1 MTDQRSIRVLLIED
15 NPGDA
20 RLVRELLTE
29 EGDQFGIALA
39 GSMREARDQLTA
51 ETFDVVLLDL
61 SLPDSQGFGTISSIR
76 AQVPAMPLIV
86 LTGFDD
92 ADFAVAAVEAGAQ
105 DFLVK
110 GQFEGGTI
118 RRAIRYAITRR
129 TLEEQ
134 VRLSE
139 ERLKGIIELAHDGIV
154 VIDEQYLITLFNPAA
169 ERLFGYPASEV
180 LGQPLD
186 MLLPE
191 RVCGPHRRFL
201 GDFARDLTGSRAMTS
216 RPAVT
221 GRRSDG
227 TEFAAE
233 ISISQFNSPTGRQFT
248 ATVRDITE
256 RRRAEDELR
265 FLALTDALTGAAN
278 RRHFMERAAFEF
290 ARMRRYGNPVA
301 LVMLDVD
308 HFKRVN
314 DTHGHAAGDAA
325 LILLVKCCKALLRD
339 TDLVGQLG
347 GEEFALLLP
356 DATEEAAFQVAER
369 VRLNLADLEIA
380 TESVAFSF
388 TVSMGVACCQ
398 PDETSV
404 EQTIG
409 RADRALYRAKA
420 EGRDRTLTAC

>member
-1 MTDQRSIRVLLIED
+1 MTDQRPIRVLLIED

-29 EGDQFGIALA
+29 EWDRFGIVLA
-39 GSMREARDQLTA
+39 GSMREALDRLAA
-51 ETFDVVLLDL
+51 ESFDVVLLDL

-154 VIDEQYLITLFNPAA
+154 VIDDQYLITLFNPAA
-169 ERLFGYPASEV
+169 ERLFGYSATEV

-191 RVCGPHRRFL
+191 RVRGPHRGL
-201 GDFARDLTGSRAMTS
+201 LEGFARDLTGSRAMTN

-221 GRRSDG
+221 GRRVDG

-233 ISISQFNSPTGRQFT
+233 ISISQFASPTGRQFT

-265 FLALTDALTGAAN
+265 RLALTDALTGSAN

-290 ARMRRYGNPVA
+290 ARMRRYGNPVS

-325 LILLVKCCKALLRD
+325 LILLVKCCRGLLRD
-339 TDLVGQLG
+339 TDLVGRLG

-356 DATEEAAFQVAER
+356 DATVDAAFQVAER

-380 TESVAFSF
+380 ADGVAFRF
-388 TVSMGVACCQ
+388 TVSMGVADCQ
-398 PDETSV
+398 PGDISI
-404 EQTIG
+404 EQSIG
-409 RADRALYRAKA
+409 RADRALYRAKT
-420 EGRDRTLTAC
+420 EGRDRTLAAS